1 MITLTDSASEQSA
14 VMAGLKVVPVKS
26 LPDGSLDLVDLKEK
40 AEKHKD
46 KLAAFMITYP
56 STFGVFEAGVQDVSL
71 SSSSK
76 LKVCFL
82 IRCYRLARLSTTTA
96 VKFTWMVRDL
106 VLLK

>member
-1 MITLTDSASEQSA
+1 
-14 VMAGLKVVPVKS
+14 MAGLKVVPVKS

-76 LKVCFL
+76 PQVFL
-82 IRCYRLARLSTTTA
+82 IRCYRLARLSTITA
-96 VKFTWMVRDL
+96 VKSTWMVRDL
-106 VLLK
+106 FLQE